1 MSCPYLKKSSEGM
14 APRYS
19 CGMGMGAKH
28 DIPEYCLYC
37 SHNPEG
43 IGDVDPRYRLRDN
56 PKIFTE
62 FPLNSNILEDST

>member
-43 IGDVDPRYRLRDN
+43 IGDVDPRY
-56 PKIFTE
+56 
-62 FPLNSNILEDST
+62 